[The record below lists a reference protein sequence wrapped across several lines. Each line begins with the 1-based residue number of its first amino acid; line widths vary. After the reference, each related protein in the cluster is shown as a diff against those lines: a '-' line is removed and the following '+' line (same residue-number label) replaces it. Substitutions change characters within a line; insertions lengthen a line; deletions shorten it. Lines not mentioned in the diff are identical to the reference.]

1 MEVDGDKL
9 KELNDKIRNSWSDW
23 INAQNS
29 GSDSAIF
36 RISLLSLC
44 FGKIVFNI
52 SFNTFQFGETTNVL
66 QSFNLFNVPYQ
77 STTLGCKVPLLLRFF
92 KTPTEGYNGYFMR
105 PNITK
110 IPCIR

>member
-23 INAQNS
+23 IKAQNS

-36 RISLLSLC
+36 RISLLSFC

-52 SFNTFQFGETTNVL
+52 AFNTFQFGETTNVL
-66 QSFNLFNVPYQ
+66 QSFNLFNVPYLP
-77 STTLGCKVPLLLRFF
+77 SMVAKSHFCKILLN
-92 KTPTEGYNGYFMR
+92 PNGGV
-105 PNITK
+105 
-110 IPCIR
+110 